1 MLQTQRSSP
10 VPDMPVP
17 ATEGPVTEDAGLANT
32 ASLAIG
38 IVRRQY
44 VIIVLATLVA
54 ASIGATYLWTTPATY
69 VAKAQI
75 IIDRGKSAFLQQQAF
90 FSDIPMDAAQIES
103 QIQILASD
111 RIAELAVKSLHL
123 TEDLEFVGAGGG
135 LVHSIKQRI
144 AQSLS
149 SLRLDVFKPQPAR
162 ADSDLVRQVAAGL
175 LSNLQV
181 SRLGM
186 SFIIEVNYRSHSP
199 ERAAQIANA
208 IAEAYIV
215 DQMNAKYEM
224 QRRSSDWLKNRVNEL
239 RQQATASEDAVNAY
253 KTENNIVAAG
263 GTLIKE
269 QEVAELNRQLV
280 IAREK
285 TSESLARLN
294 RIEAAL
300 ARADP
305 GAHVDGGR
313 SDPSVDGTV
322 SDVFNNPIVTKL
334 RQQYL
339 ELVNREAELSARYG
353 KDHAA
358 VVNLRNQIRDIK
370 NSILNELKRLAE
382 SFKSDYL
389 ISKQR
394 QDAVEKDLARSVS
407 QSQETSKAQAAL
419 RELQSGAQ
427 TTRSLYELFLQR
439 YMESLQQ
446 QTYVTSET
454 RVVTPATAPAQKSSP
469 KAAVVLALSLL
480 GGLGS
485 GVALGFLRDTMER
498 VFRTAE
504 QTEAVLGVP
513 CVALVPLVK
522 KAPKSSQP
530 PATRTAVVNGPRTI
544 CRDASVFWTIAD
556 SPLSSFA
563 EAIRSVKL
571 TADLQGASGLS
582 TVIGLTSSV
591 PSEGKSTI
599 AASLGLLIGQVGC
612 RVIVV
617 DCDLRNPTL
626 TRALTPGV
634 TAGLVEVLSGNKSV
648 EEVSWRCPLTNMTFL
663 PATEKSRLLHTSEIL
678 GSAAMKKL
686 FEQLRLSYDYI
697 VVDLPPLAPV
707 IDVRAAGHLV
717 DLHFLVV
724 EWGRTKIDVVQHALS
739 RTRLV
744 YENLAGAIL
753 NKTNMDQ
760 IGRYDMR
767 RREYYDNK
775 HYARYGYTT

>member
-1 MLQTQRSSP
+1 MLQSQRSSP

-17 ATEGPVTEDAGLANT
+17 VTEVPVTEDAGLANT
-32 ASLAIG
+32 ASFAIG
-38 IVRRQY
+38 LVRRQY
-44 VIIVLATLVA
+44 LIIVLATLVA
-54 ASIGATYLWTTPATY
+54 ASIGATYLWATPATY
-69 VAKAQI
+69 AAKAQI

-90 FSDIPMDAAQIES
+90 FSDTPMDAAQIES
-103 QIQILASD
+103 QIQILASE
-111 RIAELAVKSLHL
+111 RIAVLAVKSLHL
-123 TEDLEFVGAGGG
+123 TEDLEFVGTGGG

-144 AQSLS
+144 GQSLS

-162 ADSDLVRQVAAGL
+162 TDSDLVSQVAAGL

-300 ARADP
+300 ARSDL
-305 GAHVDGGR
+305 GGVDGAR
-313 SDPSVDGTV
+313 SDASIDGAV
-322 SDVFNNPIVTKL
+322 SDVLSNQIITKL

-339 ELVNREAELSARYG
+339 ELVNREAEFSVRYG

-358 VVNLRNQIRDIK
+358 VINLRNQIRDIR

-394 QDAVEKDLARSVS
+394 QEALEKDLARSVI

-419 RELQSGAQ
+419 RELQSDAQ

-485 GVALGFLRDTMER
+485 GVGLGFLRDTMER

-504 QTEAVLGVP
+504 QTEAVLG
-513 CVALVPLVK
+513 
-522 KAPKSSQP
+522 
-530 PATRTAVVNGPRTI
+530 
-544 CRDASVFWTIAD
+544 
-556 SPLSSFA
+556 
-563 EAIRSVKL
+563 
-571 TADLQGASGLS
+571 
-582 TVIGLTSSV
+582 
-591 PSEGKSTI
+591 
-599 AASLGLLIGQVGC
+599 
-612 RVIVV
+612 
-617 DCDLRNPTL
+617 
-626 TRALTPGV
+626 
-634 TAGLVEVLSGNKSV
+634 
-648 EEVSWRCPLTNMTFL
+648 
-663 PATEKSRLLHTSEIL
+663 
-678 GSAAMKKL
+678 
-686 FEQLRLSYDYI
+686 
-697 VVDLPPLAPV
+697 
-707 IDVRAAGHLV
+707 
-717 DLHFLVV
+717 
-724 EWGRTKIDVVQHALS
+724 
-739 RTRLV
+739 
-744 YENLAGAIL
+744 
-753 NKTNMDQ
+753 
-760 IGRYDMR
+760 
-767 RREYYDNK
+767 
-775 HYARYGYTT
+775 